1 MCLLRDDSRVVYV
14 RAFARRRANPA
25 AEPALIRMIAFTHD
39 RWDFPLPPSN
49 RFPREKYRLVRER
62 VERLPSVEVREG
74 PPITWADAERV
85 HDAEWVRRIRHGLL
99 TRREEAALGLTWS
112 PELAVRTLHAT
123 GSTVAAAH
131 AALATGAA
139 AALGGGTHHA
149 SRAVGR
155 GYCLVNDV
163 AVALALVRDAGFAG
177 RALVLDLDVHQ
188 GDGNA
193 DILGPDPDV
202 VVVSIHGARNYP
214 FERVPSDID
223 VDVPDRTGDA
233 DYLDL
238 LEATLERV
246 AGLGPFDLAFLLA
259 GADPWTGDRLGR
271 LALTEDGL
279 EERDRRAIG
288 WIRGR
293 GIPLVVTLAGG
304 YGEPIETT
312 ADIHA
317 RTVALAAAG

>member
-1 MCLLRDDSRVVYV
+1 
-14 RAFARRRANPA
+14 
-25 AEPALIRMIAFTHD
+25 MIAFTPD
-39 RWDFPLPPSN
+39 RWDFPLPPTN
-49 RFPREKYRLVRER
+49 RVPREKYRLVRER
-62 VERLPSVEVREG
+62 VERLPGVVVREG
-74 PPITWADAERV
+74 GPITWADAERV

-112 PELAVRTLHAT
+112 PELAERTLHAT
-123 GSTVAAAH
+123 GSTVAAARV
-131 AALATGAA
+131 ALADGTA

-149 SRAVGR
+149 HRAVGR

-163 AVALALVRDAGFAG
+163 AVALALMRDEGFRG
-177 RALVLDLDVHQ
+177 RVLVLDLDVHQ

-202 VVVSIHGARNYP
+202 TVVSIHGARNYP

-223 VDVPDRTGDA
+223 VDVPDRTDDA
-233 DYLDL
+233 GYLAL
-238 LEATLERV
+238 LDATLARLD
-246 AGLGPFDLAFLLA
+246 ARGPYGLAFLLA
-259 GADPWTGDRLGR
+259 GADPWAGDRLGR
-271 LALTEDGL
+271 LSLTEAGL

-288 WIRGR
+288 WIRER

-317 RTVALAAAG
+317 RTVGLAAAR